1 MREITLDFMRKGG
14 LMTTPI
20 QIRLSQMEQDIKE
33 VKEAV
38 QRIEME
44 HTKMQGVL
52 ERYTSLTKQMNDT
65 MNFVLMAIVGK
76 RDDSES

>member
-1 MREITLDFMRKGG
+1 
-14 LMTTPI
+14 MTTPI

-44 HTKMQGVL
+44 QTKMQGVL

-65 MNFVLMAIVGK
+65 MNFVLMAIGGK

>member
-1 MREITLDFMRKGG
+1 
-14 LMTTPI
+14 MTTPI

-44 HTKMQGVL
+44 HTKLQGVL

-65 MNFVLMAIVGK
+65 MNFVLMAIGGK

>member
-1 MREITLDFMRKGG
+1 
-14 LMTTPI
+14 MTTPI

>member
-1 MREITLDFMRKGG
+1 
-14 LMTTPI
+14 MTTPV

-44 HTKMQGVL
+44 HTKLQGVL

-65 MNFVLMAIVGK
+65 MNFVLMAIGGK